1 MQTSGSVGGAA
12 SISDFLRAGFERLT
26 RLSRNG
32 ILRRSPRRLRLCE
45 TLSLGNRGF
54 VAVVRYEEQ
63 SFLLGGTNSSIALLA
78 QLSPRSRTAQESRE
92 DEEK

>member
-1 MQTSGSVGGAA
+1 VHTSSSVGGAA
-12 SISDFLRAGFERLT
+12 SIYDFLRAAFDRLT

-32 ILRRSPRRLRLCE
+32 ILRRNPRRLRLCE

-78 QLSPRSRTAQESRE
+78 QLSRSRT
-92 DEEK
+92 DEEPRQDNEK